1 MGIKWDQCY
10 LNRVGDVG
18 KEFGFDPGI
27 EVLTKVEGRG
37 ESGEAAHLVPRQSFW
52 KIIAVAKHDK
62 VAGWNTVG
70 TLLEY
75 FSVKQ
80 SLNIDGNY

>member
-1 MGIKWDQCY
+1 M
-10 LNRVGDVG
+10 NRVGDVG

-52 KIIAVAKHDK
+52 KIIAVAKHET
-62 VAGWNTVG
+62 VAG
-70 TLLEY
+70 
-75 FSVKQ
+75 
-80 SLNIDGNY
+80 